1 VKGRILDYSVQTN
14 SGIISGDDGRRYTF
28 VGAEWRGSSAPV
40 RGMYVDFEAMQGGA
54 EARDIYVAAESSGL
68 SEIFGGAKNR
78 VVAGVLA
85 IILGWLG
92 VHKFYLGYINQGIM
106 LAAASIA
113 IIIISQ
119 FVGFLGFIGFL
130 IWAIGLVE
138 GIIYISKT
146 DGEFETIYVTGDR
159 PWF

>member
-1 VKGRILDYSVQTN
+1 MKGRILDYSVQTN

-40 RGMYVDFEAMQGGA
+40 RGMYVDFEAMQGGT

-92 VHKFYLGYINQGIM
+92 VHKFYLGYTNQGIM
-106 LAAASIA
+106 VIVPSIVL
-113 IIIISQ
+113 IIITQ
-119 FVGFLGFIGFL
+119 FVGFLGFILHCPVDNWSG
-130 IWAIGLVE
+130 
-138 GIIYISKT
+138 
-146 DGEFETIYVTGDR
+146 
-159 PWF
+159 

>member
-78 VVAGVLA
+78 VVAAVLA
-85 IILGWLG
+85 IILGGLG
-92 VHKFYLGYINQGIM
+92 VHKFYLGYINQGIA
-106 LAAASIA
+106 LLVPFIIL
-113 IIIISQ
+113 IIITQ
-119 FVGFLGFIGFL
+119 FVGYLGYLFIVL
-130 IWAIGLVE
+130 WAIGIGE